1 MKKDQEELL
10 NDIQNTFD
18 SLSNEYVFDLHIWNF
33 KKPLWKNLS
42 QTNKIKYLENTIN
55 VYVKYHE
62 NFDVK
67 KIESTKDELLK
78 ITEKDEIVE
87 FEDMY
92 IYKELYKIL
101 FLINYTFQ
109 ALDILREKDYPRD
122 FGLLQ
127 SDDKKINPKRI
138 YYKKLIIGEDK
149 LTNRKEA
156 RLKYWLFTNYYKN
169 RGLFKFFL
177 YNFLITDLSKFKALH
192 EENEANETIFSALNF
207 FLMQKTTPDAVIK
220 SLGILL
226 YGELT
231 EHLKIPK
238 GRSKE
243 IIQWIINTIFHSNI
257 STDEFYGHIYI
268 KSSLGNFPIFG
279 ASRKDKH
286 SDEEKAFIKKR
297 LYRDLNDLTKMNIET
312 FEVFYNSYM
321 KNPHIQYLVKYPL
334 EFFRENPKYSVI
346 NE

>member
-1 MKKDQEELL
+1 MKQDQEELL
-10 NDIQNTFD
+10 SDIQNMLD
-18 SLSNEYVFDLHIWNF
+18 SLSNEYIFDLYIWNF
-33 KKPLWKNLS
+33 KTPLWKNLS
-42 QTNKIKYLENTIN
+42 YTNKIKYLENTIN
-55 VYVKYHE
+55 IYSKYHE
-62 NFDVK
+62 DFDVK
-67 KIESTKDELLK
+67 KIKSIKDELLK

-101 FLINYTFQ
+101 WLIDSTFQ
-109 ALDILREKDYPRD
+109 SLDILREKNYPRD
-122 FGLLQ
+122 FGKIQ
-127 SDDKKINPKRI
+127 SDDQKINPKRI
-138 YYKKLIIGEDK
+138 HYKKLIVGEDK

-156 RLKYWLFTNYYKN
+156 RLKYWLFTLFYKN
-169 RGLFKFFL
+169 RDLFKFFL
-177 YNFLITDLSKFKALH
+177 YKFLITDLTKIKALN
-192 EENEANETIFSALNF
+192 EENEAKNTILSALEY

-268 KSSLGNFPIFG
+268 KSSLVNFPIFG

-297 LYRDLNDLTKMNIET
+297 LYKEINNLTKMDKET
-312 FEVFYNSYM
+312 FEVSYNDYM
-321 KNPHIQYLVKYPL
+321 KNPHIQYLAKYPL

>member
-18 SLSNEYVFDLHIWNF
+18 ALSNEYVFDLYICNF
-33 KKPLWKNLS
+33 KTPLWKNLS
-42 QTNKIKYLENTIN
+42 KTNKIKYLENTIN
-55 VYVKYHE
+55 VYAKYHE
-62 NFDVK
+62 DFDVK
-67 KIESTKDELLK
+67 KIESIKNELLK

-101 FLINYTFQ
+101 WLIDSTFQ
-109 ALDILREKDYPRD
+109 ALDILLEKNYPRD

-127 SDDKKINPKRI
+127 SDDQKINPKRAF
-138 YYKKLIIGEDK
+138 YKKQIIGEDK
-149 LTNRKEA
+149 LINHKEA
-156 RLKYWLFTNYYKN
+156 RLKYWLFTLSYKN
-169 RGLFKFFL
+169 RDLFKFFL
-177 YNFLITDLSKFKALH
+177 YNFLIYDLTKFKALH
-192 EENEANETIFSALNF
+192 EENEANNTIFSALEF

-238 GRSKE
+238 VRSKE

-268 KSSLGNFPIFG
+268 KSSLGDFPIFG

-297 LYRDLNDLTKMNIET
+297 LYKEINNLTKMDKET
-312 FEVFYNSYM
+312 FEVSYNGYM
-321 KNPHIQYLVKYPL
+321 KNPHIQYLAKYPL